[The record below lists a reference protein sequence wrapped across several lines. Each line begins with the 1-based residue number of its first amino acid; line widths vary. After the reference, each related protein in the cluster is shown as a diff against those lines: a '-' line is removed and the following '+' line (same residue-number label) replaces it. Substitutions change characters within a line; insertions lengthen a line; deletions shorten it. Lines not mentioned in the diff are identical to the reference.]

1 MQSPILFGI
10 CGDGAE
16 GKGGVGLVKWYK
28 DMGHFEIY
36 YGESFRIAL
45 RDYVWFL
52 QENLPVEAGG
62 GA

>member
-1 MQSPILFGI
+1 M
-10 CGDGAE
+10 
-16 GKGGVGLVKWYK
+16 GLVKWYK

>member
-10 CGDGAE
+10 CGDVAE
-16 GKGGVGLVKWYK
+16 GRGRGLVKSYE

-45 RDYVWFL
+45 RDDVRFL

-62 GA
+62 EA